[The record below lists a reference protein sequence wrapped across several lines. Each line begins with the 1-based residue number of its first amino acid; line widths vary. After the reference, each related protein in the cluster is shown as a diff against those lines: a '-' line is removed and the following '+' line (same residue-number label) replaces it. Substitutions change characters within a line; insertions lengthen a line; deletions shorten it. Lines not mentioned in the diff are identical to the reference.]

1 MSDSR
6 TIDALAASGAAAYIA
21 LEKMKAFV
29 GEAKT
34 NEQYRLTIVR
44 MINENLVSND
54 IVGAVLLGVEV
65 GADILEAE
73 LDTVAKGDLN
83 VQRTD

>member
-1 MSDSR
+1 MS
-6 TIDALAASGAAAYIA
+6 ALAASGAAAYIA

-34 NEQYRLTIVR
+34 NEQYRLTIIK

-54 IVGAVLLGVEV
+54 LVGAVLLGVEV
-65 GADILEAE
+65 GADILETQLNA
-73 LDTVAKGDLN
+73 VAKGDSN
-83 VQRTD
+83 VQRTN

>member
-1 MSDSR
+1 MNDSKA
-6 TIDALAASGAAAYIA
+6 IAALAASGAAAYIA

-34 NEQYRLTIVR
+34 NEQYRLTILK

-65 GADILEAE
+65 GADILETE
-73 LDTVAKGDLN
+73 LNTVAKGDLH

>member
-1 MSDSR
+1 MNDSR
-6 TIDALAASGAAAYIA
+6 AVAALAASGAAAYIA

-34 NEQYRLTIVR
+34 NEQYRLTIMK

-65 GADILEAE
+65 GADILETQLNA
-73 LDTVAKGDLN
+73 VAKGDSD

>member
-29 GEAKT
+29 GEGKT

-65 GADILEAE
+65 GSDILSQE
-73 LDTVAKGDLN
+73 LNTVAKGDLN

>member
-1 MSDSR
+1 MNDSKALS
-6 TIDALAASGAAAYIA
+6 ALAASGAAAYIA

-34 NEQYRLTIVR
+34 NEQYRLTILK

-65 GADILEAE
+65 GADILETE
-73 LDTVAKGDLN
+73 LNTVAKGDLN

>member
-1 MSDSR
+1 MNDSKA
-6 TIDALAASGAAAYIA
+6 IAALAASGAAAYIA

-34 NEQYRLTIVR
+34 NEQYRLTIIK

-65 GADILEAE
+65 GADILETE
-73 LDTVAKGDLN
+73 LNAIAKGDLN

>member
-1 MSDSR
+1 MNDSR
-6 TIDALAASGAAAYIA
+6 AMAALAASGAAAYIA

-34 NEQYRLTIVR
+34 NEQYRLTIMK

-65 GADILEAE
+65 GADILETQLNA
-73 LDTVAKGDLN
+73 VAKGDSD